1 VVNSKPILLWI
12 DCKAGLPDPEYRVRC
27 SASFDVAQAES
38 IAVLPQDIARHKPGA
53 LCFDFDYP
61 DQQRLQAMAAIKKSF
76 PRLPILML
84 TLEHSERLAVWAFR
98 SRVWNYLVKPVPAGE
113 LAETLQA
120 LSSLCHRTAAPR
132 VAQMLDEAAPDDMRA
147 EPLDPEVA
155 RLQPGLQYVAQHYHE
170 RISAWAAARSCGL
183 SRFEFS
189 RKFRAAFGM
198 TFREYLLRAR
208 INEARR
214 LLMGGAISVTGVA
227 YSVGFNDG
235 SHFARMFR
243 RFTGVLPSAYR
254 DSDLVRT
261 QHWRRR
267 TTDQA
272 EALPGGA

>member
-1 VVNSKPILLWI
+1 MVSTKPSLLWI
-12 DCKAGLPDPEYRVRC
+12 DCTVGLPDPEHRVRC
-27 SASFDVAQAES
+27 AAAFNIAQAEG
-38 IAVLPQDIARHKPGA
+38 IPQLPEDIARHKPGA

-61 DQQRLQAMAAIKKSF
+61 DQKRLQAMAAIKKSF

-120 LSSLCHRTAAPR
+120 LSSLCHRTAPPR
-132 VAQMLDEAAPDDMRA
+132 VAQVLAETAPDDLRA
-147 EPLDPEVA
+147 EPLNQEVA
-155 RLQPGLQYVAQHYHE
+155 RMQPVLQYVAQHYHE
-170 RISAWAAARSCGL
+170 RVSARVAARSCSL
-183 SRFEFS
+183 SRFDFS
-189 RKFRAAFGM
+189 RKFRATFGM

-214 LLMGGAISVTGVA
+214 LLMGGTISVTGVA

-243 RFTGVLPSAYR
+243 RFTGVLPSEYR
-254 DSDLVRT
+254 DSDQARAM
-261 QHWRRR
+261 HWSRRS
-267 TTDQA
+267 TDRS
-272 EALPGGA
+272 EALPAGA